1 MGHTTSKEEKPMDE
15 LLEIGELGLQVDI
28 PNEMQKLKAANK
40 NLKTALWLVMGIGAV
55 LSLIALINIQN
66 NENNTK
72 QEAKKAV

>member
-1 MGHTTSKEEKPMDE
+1 MDE